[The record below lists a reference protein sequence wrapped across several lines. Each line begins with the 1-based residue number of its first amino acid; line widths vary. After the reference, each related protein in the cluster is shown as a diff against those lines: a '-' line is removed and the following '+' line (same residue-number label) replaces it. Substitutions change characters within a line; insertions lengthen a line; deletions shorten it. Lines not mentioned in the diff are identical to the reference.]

1 MNAKILYRDSSCCL
15 SHITLYF
22 AWIRMMRLILDLKW
36 STLDIVSGRAL
47 PDAHVVEL
55 IENPHEVHESALLE

>member
-1 MNAKILYRDSSCCL
+1 
-15 SHITLYF
+15 
-22 AWIRMMRLILDLKW
+22 MMRLILDLKW